1 MPLIAMQKTLAG
13 TNPSCAVRI
22 PIMQMMTLLTVA
34 RAQPSQQRRP
44 TNIVDAMVNTQDR

>member
-1 MPLIAMQKTLAG
+1 M
-13 TNPSCAVRI
+13 
-22 PIMQMMTLLTVA
+22 PIMQMMMLLTVA

>member
-13 TNPSCAVRI
+13 TNPSCEVRI
-22 PIMQMMTLLTVA
+22 PIMQMMKLLTVA

-44 TNIVDAMVNTQDR
+44 TKTVDAIVNTQDR